1 MATIRKRGNTYQIR
15 VSCGYDVHGKQVE
28 QSMTWKPTAGMTA
41 RQIEKE
47 LNRQTVM
54 FEEACMNGQIVTAVK
69 FEDFARQW
77 FKDYAEIKLKTQTIR
92 GYHFLE
98 PRIYKAI
105 GHMRLDK
112 ITPRQIQ
119 KFVKDLTESDCGNK
133 DGKLSAKS
141 VKLHVSLV
149 STIFDY
155 AIKMQMIKENPCKNV
170 TLPKPDMKEREI
182 YTLEEAQRLLELFDQ
197 EEEYNF
203 KYVVFFTL
211 AMYTGLRKGEL
222 LGLEWKDFDF
232 DHNLMTV
239 VRTSM
244 WAKGR
249 GMYTDTPKTKTSQR
263 VLKIPDNI
271 VDLLRRYKVWQD
283 KCRAEAGDKWK
294 DHDRL
299 FTQWDGTPM
308 DATSPYYYFKQ
319 FCKRTGMRYVSRHS
333 FRHFHASALISNGVD
348 VKTVQ
353 SCLGHSSC
361 TTTMSTYLHCFQ
373 TQQALAMDAVANM
386 LNKKPTS
393 KTGKDAS

>member
-1 MATIRKRGNTYQIR
+1 MATIRKRNNTYQIR

-28 QSMTWKPTAGMTA
+28 QSMTWKPTEGMTA

-47 LNRQTVM
+47 LNRQAVM

-69 FEDFARQW
+69 FEDFAKQW

-133 DGKLSAKS
+133 EGKLSSKS

-155 AIKMQMIKENPCKNV
+155 AIKMQMVKENPCKNV
-170 TLPKPDMKEREI
+170 TLPKPDTKEREI
-182 YTLEEAQRLLELFDQ
+182 YTLEEAQQLLELFDQ
-197 EEEYNF
+197 EEECNF

-232 DHNLMTV
+232 EHNLMTV

-244 WAKGR
+244 LAKGR

-271 VDLLRRYKVWQD
+271 VELLRRYKAYQD
-283 KCRAEAGDKWK
+283 KCRAEVGGKWE

-299 FTQWDGTPM
+299 FTQWDGSPM
-308 DATSPYYYFKQ
+308 DATSPYY
-319 FCKRTGMRYVSRHS
+319 
-333 FRHFHASALISNGVD
+333 
-348 VKTVQ
+348 
-353 SCLGHSSC
+353 
-361 TTTMSTYLHCFQ
+361 
-373 TQQALAMDAVANM
+373 
-386 LNKKPTS
+386 
-393 KTGKDAS
+393 